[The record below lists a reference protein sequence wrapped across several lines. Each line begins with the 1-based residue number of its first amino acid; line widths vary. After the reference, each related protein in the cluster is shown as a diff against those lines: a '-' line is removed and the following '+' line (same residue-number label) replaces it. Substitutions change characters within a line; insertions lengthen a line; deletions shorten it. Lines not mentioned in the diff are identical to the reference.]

1 MIITNSLSSKSRWK
15 KCDHLSSF
23 LFYSW
28 FMVLKLLKIVHFLKI
43 CADLSKKSKSIKVIN
58 LYSSENITFYRGMG
72 NSSRNIEESNI
83 KKADLV
89 ETWQNSLTSNVNIFF
104 SKRAKRELSDAYS
117 DANCYNSLRFFAD
130 ISQKITKKTQFLTIG
145 GP

>member
-1 MIITNSLSSKSRWK
+1 MIITNRAQKVDEKNGIICLV
-15 KCDHLSSF
+15 SF
-23 LFYSW
+23 FYSW